1 MCLGCFLVSW
11 GEKRQKYGDT
21 CPGVV
26 WHTGSGVDGKKE
38 LTLGKNLHTS
48 VTMVTRGHHNQLSQ
62 LTQDWGL
69 AVLKPGWYQGK
80 EEALPPAET
89 MGLWGGFGK
98 TALLPQSSVPL
109 SEFSCVFALHRR
121 EGKAEAEL
129 NMPTY
134 LVNSANVWHLSSM
147 SSKVFWALGQTL

>member
-1 MCLGCFLVSW
+1 M
-11 GEKRQKYGDT
+11 
-21 CPGVV
+21 
-26 WHTGSGVDGKKE
+26 DGKKE